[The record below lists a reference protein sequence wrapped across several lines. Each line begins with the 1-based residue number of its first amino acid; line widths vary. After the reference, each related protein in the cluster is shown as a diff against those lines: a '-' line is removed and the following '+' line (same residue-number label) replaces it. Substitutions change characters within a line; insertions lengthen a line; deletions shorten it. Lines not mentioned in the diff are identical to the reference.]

1 MKIKMNNIF
10 NELQNNWES
19 NKKEIELSNDS
30 LDVLY
35 SRIKE
40 KEKENYFFYYGT
52 ITILSI
58 TLIVISL
65 FFYFVAPVKEIL
77 SRIGV
82 GLMISGLLFR
92 ILIEII
98 SIYKAKQIN
107 TIHSTLTTT
116 ENTIS
121 FHQFR
126 KTIHKVV
133 APIIIILYT
142 IGFYIITPEFS
153 LYIKFWN
160 LVLIDISYVIIGIIL
175 FIVIGRGVK
184 KEMQKLTDIMELK
197 NDISE

>member
-1 MKIKMNNIF
+1 MDSEFNI
-10 NELQNNWES
+10 LQNKWKS

-35 SRIKE
+35 SKIKE

-52 ITILSI
+52 IIILLV

-65 FFYFVAPVKEIL
+65 FFYYVAPVKETL

-82 GLMISGLLFR
+82 GLMISGLFFR

-107 TIHSTLTTT
+107 NIDNTLKTI
-116 ENTIS
+116 ENTIN

-126 KTIHKVV
+126 KTIHKVI
-133 APIIIILYT
+133 APIIIVLYT
-142 IGFYIITPEFS
+142 IGFYVITPEFS

-175 FIVIGRGVK
+175 FIVIRKGVK
-184 KEMQKLTDIMELK
+184 KEMHQLDDIIGLR
-197 NDISE
+197 NDIIE

>member
-1 MKIKMNNIF
+1 MDNEFNN
-10 NELQNNWES
+10 LQNKWES

-30 LDVLY
+30 LDILY
-35 SRIKE
+35 SKIKE

-52 ITILSI
+52 ITILLV
-58 TLIVISL
+58 TLIVILL
-65 FFYFVAPVKEIL
+65 FFYYVAPVKETL

-107 TIHSTLTTT
+107 NIDNTLKTT
-116 ENTIS
+116 ENTIK

-126 KTIHKVV
+126 KTIHKVI

-142 IGFYIITPEFS
+142 IGFYMITPEFS
-153 LYIKFWN
+153 LYIEFWN
-160 LVLIDISYVIIGIIL
+160 LVLIDISYVIIAVIL
-175 FIVIGRGVK
+175 FIVIRKGIK
-184 KEMQKLTDIMELK
+184 KEMQKMTDIIELK
-197 NDISE
+197 NDIIK

>member
-1 MKIKMNNIF
+1 MNSEF
-10 NELQNNWES
+10 SKLQNKWES
-19 NKKEIELSNDS
+19 NKKEIEPSNDS
-30 LDVLY
+30 LDILY
-35 SRIKE
+35 SKIKK

-52 ITILSI
+52 ITILLVTFI
-58 TLIVISL
+58 IISL
-65 FFYFVAPVKEIL
+65 FFYYVAPVKETL

-107 TIHSTLTTT
+107 NMDNTLKTT
-116 ENTIS
+116 ENTIN

-126 KTIHKVV
+126 KTIHKVI
-133 APIIIILYT
+133 APIIIVLYT

-153 LYIKFWN
+153 LYIEFWN

-175 FIVIGRGVK
+175 FLVIRKGVK
-184 KEMQKLTDIMELK
+184 KEMQKLSDIIKLK
-197 NDISE
+197 DDIIE

>member
-1 MKIKMNNIF
+1 MDSEFNNLR
-10 NELQNNWES
+10 NKWES
-19 NKKEIELSNDS
+19 NKKEIELTNDS

-35 SRIKE
+35 NKIKK

-52 ITILSI
+52 ITILLA

-65 FFYFVAPVKEIL
+65 FFYYVAPVKETF

-107 TIHSTLTTT
+107 NIENTLKTT
-116 ENTIS
+116 ENTIK

-126 KTIHKVV
+126 KTIHTII
-133 APIIIILYT
+133 APIIIVLYT
-142 IGFYIITPEFS
+142 IGFYMITPEFS
-153 LYIKFWN
+153 LYIEFWN

-175 FIVIGRGVK
+175 FIVIRKGVK
-184 KEMQKLTDIMELK
+184 KEMQKL
-197 NDISE
+197 NDIIKLKEDITE

>member
-1 MKIKMNNIF
+1 MDSEFNI
-10 NELQNNWES
+10 LQNKWKS

-35 SRIKE
+35 SKIKG

-52 ITILSI
+52 IIILLV

-65 FFYFVAPVKEIL
+65 FFYYVAPVKETL

-82 GLMISGLLFR
+82 GLMISGLFFR

-107 TIHSTLTTT
+107 NIDNTLKTI
-116 ENTIS
+116 ENTIN

-126 KTIHKVV
+126 KTIHKVI
-133 APIIIILYT
+133 APIIIVLYT

-160 LVLIDISYVIIGIIL
+160 LVLIDILYVIIGIIL
-175 FIVIGRGVK
+175 FIVIRKGVK
-184 KEMQKLTDIMELK
+184 KEMHQLDDIIGLR
-197 NDISE
+197 NDIIE

>member
-1 MKIKMNNIF
+1 MNNEF
-10 NELQNNWES
+10 NELQNKWEN
-19 NKKEIELSNDS
+19 NKKEIELSTDNFDILCS
-30 LDVLY
+30 K
-35 SRIKE
+35 IKK

-52 ITILSI
+52 ITILLV
-58 TLIVISL
+58 TFIVISL
-65 FFYFVAPVKEIL
+65 FFYYVAPVKETL

-107 TIHSTLTTT
+107 NIDNTLKTT
-116 ENTIS
+116 ENTIN

-126 KTIHKVV
+126 KTIHKVI
-133 APIIIILYT
+133 APIIIVLYT

-153 LYIKFWN
+153 LYIEFWN

-175 FIVIGRGVK
+175 FIVIRKGVK
-184 KEMQKLTDIMELK
+184 KEMQKL
-197 NDISE
+197 NDIIKLKDDITE

>member
-1 MKIKMNNIF
+1 MDSEFNI
-10 NELQNNWES
+10 LQNKWKS

-35 SRIKE
+35 SKIKG

-52 ITILSI
+52 IIILLV

-65 FFYFVAPVKEIL
+65 FFYYVAPVKETL

-82 GLMISGLLFR
+82 GLMISGLFFR

-107 TIHSTLTTT
+107 NIDNTLKTI
-116 ENTIS
+116 ENTIN

-126 KTIHKVV
+126 KTIHKVI
-133 APIIIILYT
+133 APIIIVLYT
-142 IGFYIITPEFS
+142 IGFYVITPEFS

-160 LVLIDISYVIIGIIL
+160 LVLIDILYVIIGIIL
-175 FIVIGRGVK
+175 FIVIRKGVK
-184 KEMQKLTDIMELK
+184 KEMHQLDDIIGLR
-197 NDISE
+197 NDIIE

>member
-1 MKIKMNNIF
+1 MDSEFNI
-10 NELQNNWES
+10 LQNKWKS

-35 SRIKE
+35 SKIKG

-52 ITILSI
+52 IIILLV
-58 TLIVISL
+58 TLIAISL
-65 FFYFVAPVKEIL
+65 FFYYVAPVKETL

-82 GLMISGLLFR
+82 GLMISGLFFR

-107 TIHSTLTTT
+107 NIDNTLKTI
-116 ENTIS
+116 ENTIN

-126 KTIHKVV
+126 KTIHKVI
-133 APIIIILYT
+133 APIIIVLYT
-142 IGFYIITPEFS
+142 IGFYVITPEFS

-175 FIVIGRGVK
+175 FIVIRKGVK
-184 KEMQKLTDIMELK
+184 KEMHQLDDIIGLR
-197 NDISE
+197 NDIIE

>member
-1 MKIKMNNIF
+1 MNSEF
-10 NELQNNWES
+10 SKLQNKWES

-30 LDVLY
+30 LDILY
-35 SRIKE
+35 SKIKK
-40 KEKENYFFYYGT
+40 KEKENSFFYYGT
-52 ITILSI
+52 ITILLVTFI
-58 TLIVISL
+58 IISL
-65 FFYFVAPVKEIL
+65 FFYYVAPVKETL

-107 TIHSTLTTT
+107 NMDNTLKTT
-116 ENTIS
+116 ENTIN

-126 KTIHKVV
+126 KTIHKVL
-133 APIIIILYT
+133 APIIIVLYT

-153 LYIKFWN
+153 LYIEFWN

-175 FIVIGRGVK
+175 FVVIRKGVK
-184 KEMQKLTDIMELK
+184 KEMQKLSDIIKLK
-197 NDISE
+197 DDIIE